1 MGDRA
6 ELQNFLGNSE
16 SNTDPDLY
24 GAREDW
30 YGTTSHP
37 EVNNVKKPYNG
48 KSVKE
53 MLRELTL
60 DDLMKKDQDK
70 ILEKD
75 SDMMWFHGKI
85 TRDLAS
91 HILHQAGLIEGQF
104 LVRESVTAPGDY
116 VLSTVNKGQVF
127 HFQIQNAGNLQF
139 SIDDGPAFQGLDQFI
154 QHYRK
159 GSHGLPTKLVDP
171 CKGNPPPSEAR
182 RYGPDT
188 LLHLSAA
195 EGDVMSVQAILGHSL
210 CPDINARNSIGRAP
224 LHEAAFLGH
233 DEVVMDLMRAGAHVK
248 CRDGNGATALQL
260 ACAGNRTNT
269 CRILIQQAGAEP
281 QDQCTTT
288 GYVPLHEA
296 AARGHVECVKLLLQ
310 LNAPCHPRNHNNE
323 TPVDLARRYGY
334 AEVVEILESF
344 KPLIPMT
351 STKEWLHSDMDR
363 KAATEALKKFSNKDG
378 CFLVRV
384 SKKTAGAYVLTMSAC
399 KTTYNFE
406 IKQKDNQW
414 YYIDDG
420 PLLDSLEHLVEY
432 YKGRADGLPGKLV
445 TPISAQDVLEPGPHH
460 PPVVRRDSD
469 YTRRWSIGE
478 PDMPPPGPLPP
489 KPVKWPSSQ
498 PAGPDV
504 DSHIDLKMT
513 IGCSV
518 DEELP
523 QQEAP
528 PPPGPRRE
536 LQPKKKPVPIPS
548 EASPPPLQPK
558 PQRPPV
564 VRVEDGP
571 DKAQKLIPR
580 ESLQLGRE
588 LGQGEFGSVLMG
600 VWTSPDGKEVPVA
613 LKTLRGEH
621 IQHGEQEFLRE
632 ARVMMGLDHFCI
644 VQLIGVCLGPPMM
657 MVQELV
663 SMGSVLDY
671 LLDYPQKV
679 SLPDLKLWSAQIAS
693 GMMYLEE
700 KRFVHRDL
708 AARNILLAS
717 KDQLKISDFGLSRAV
732 GAGSDYYKASA
743 GGRWPVKWYAPES
756 INYGT
761 FSHASDVWSYGVTL
775 WEMFS
780 YGQQPY
786 GDMTGAQVIQF
797 IEEEGKRLSKPD
809 KCPEKVYQIMLRC
822 WSYEPSQR
830 PTFQMLNT
838 IFSADPEYGTH
849 QIRQKPY

>member
-1 MGDRA
+1 MGERA
-6 ELQNFLGNSE
+6 ELQNFSANSE

-233 DEVVMDLMRAGAHVK
+233 DEVVMDLIRAGAHVK

-323 TPVDLARRYGY
+323 TPVDLARRYGH

-344 KPLIPMT
+344 KPLLPMT

-384 SKKTAGAYVLTMSAC
+384 SKKIAGAYVLTMSAC

-445 TPISAQDVLEPGPHH
+445 TPISVQDVLDPGPHH
-460 PPVVRRDSD
+460 PPVARRDSD

-504 DSHIDLKMT
+504 DSHIDLKMMT
-513 IGCSV
+513 GCSV
-518 DEELP
+518 DEEAP

-548 EASPPPLQPK
+548 EPSPPPLQPK
-558 PQRPPV
+558 PQRPPMI
-564 VRVEDGP
+564 RVEDGP

-600 VWTSPDGKEVPVA
+600 VWTSPDGREVPVA

-708 AARNILLAS
+708 AARNILLAC

-849 QIRQKPY
+849 QIRHK

>member
-1 MGDRA
+1 
-6 ELQNFLGNSE
+6 
-16 SNTDPDLY
+16 
-24 GAREDW
+24 
-30 YGTTSHP
+30 
-37 EVNNVKKPYNG
+37 
-48 KSVKE
+48 
-53 MLRELTL
+53 
-60 DDLMKKDQDK
+60 
-70 ILEKD
+70 
-75 SDMMWFHGKI
+75 
-85 TRDLAS
+85 
-91 HILHQAGLIEGQF
+91 
-104 LVRESVTAPGDY
+104 
-116 VLSTVNKGQVF
+116 
-127 HFQIQNAGNLQF
+127 
-139 SIDDGPAFQGLDQFI
+139 
-154 QHYRK
+154 
-159 GSHGLPTKLVDP
+159 
-171 CKGNPPPSEAR
+171 
-182 RYGPDT
+182 
-188 LLHLSAA
+188 
-195 EGDVMSVQAILGHSL
+195 
-210 CPDINARNSIGRAP
+210 
-224 LHEAAFLGH
+224 
-233 DEVVMDLMRAGAHVK
+233 
-248 CRDGNGATALQL
+248 
-260 ACAGNRTNT
+260 
-269 CRILIQQAGAEP
+269 
-281 QDQCTTT
+281 
-288 GYVPLHEA
+288 
-296 AARGHVECVKLLLQ
+296 
-310 LNAPCHPRNHNNE
+310 
-323 TPVDLARRYGY
+323 
-334 AEVVEILESF
+334 
-344 KPLIPMT
+344 
-351 STKEWLHSDMDR
+351 
-363 KAATEALKKFSNKDG
+363 
-378 CFLVRV
+378 
-384 SKKTAGAYVLTMSAC
+384 
-399 KTTYNFE
+399 
-406 IKQKDNQW
+406 
-414 YYIDDG
+414 
-420 PLLDSLEHLVEY
+420 
-432 YKGRADGLPGKLV
+432 
-445 TPISAQDVLEPGPHH
+445 
-460 PPVVRRDSD
+460 
-469 YTRRWSIGE
+469 
-478 PDMPPPGPLPP
+478 MPPPGPLPP

-498 PAGPDV
+498 PPGPGKLLEV
-504 DSHIDLKMT
+504 PWGWEGIPKHICGSHIDLKMT
-513 IGCSV
+513 TGCSM
-518 DEELP
+518 DEEP
-523 QQEAP
+523 PPQEAP

-536 LQPKKKPVPIPS
+536 LQPKK
-548 EASPPPLQPK
+548 
-558 PQRPPV
+558 
-564 VRVEDGP
+564 DGP
-571 DKAQKLIPR
+571 DKTQKLIPR

-600 VWTSPDGKEVPVA
+600 VWTNPDGREIPVA

-849 QIRQKPY
+849 QIRHK